1 MNSAKVRN
9 VRLSDREFHRIRNE
23 EVLPQW
29 ETGKAIADLN
39 QCIAIASE
47 LSAEKNHAERFLA
60 AKRDGQHILIP
71 QFGKALTELMIEGIN
86 YVENE
91 TDLVPHGAWNL
102 YSDSY
107 TRKME
112 YGKAAVGIERS
123 RKEGMSMLN
132 GWPIVNFGV
141 DEARKITRASKLP
154 LHFVTCDE
162 DARLASDIALAAGW
176 TANSVTSLQ
185 ECIAHS
191 KTITLEDEIRL
202 MQYDARLAAIYEE
215 NGVPQCPWNTTHLTG
230 YDSAGYHSFVH
241 VTEAVL
247 AAEQGVKCQYLS
259 HGIGMNLVQDIAMIR
274 VSERLCYEYCARFGH
289 HDVEFVTGTFPFLG
303 AWPPRDDEANAMIAW
318 NTIIPVMGG
327 IPGVILKC
335 QDEAFATPTKEGM
348 ARSVRLARHL
358 LTVMGTQRIPE
369 SEALWLE
376 EKMIEWEVRTLLDK
390 CLELGDG
397 DMAIGLCR
405 GVDAGW
411 IDTMVTPWKYNPGK
425 VLLVRD
431 ADNAVRYLDSGNIPL
446 PSEVKEYHRE
456 KIAERERRFACHANL
471 DLVIKDI
478 QFASTLPPS
487 PGTGRVGD
495 ASPSGD
501 IYAHR

>member
-1 MNSAKVRN
+1 MTSITIRN
-9 VRLSDREFHRIRNE
+9 ERLPNQEFHRIREE
-23 EVLPQW
+23 EVLSQW
-29 ETGKAIADLN
+29 ETGKDIADLDE
-39 QCIAIASE
+39 CIAIAGE
-47 LSAEKNHAERFLA
+47 LSAGKNHAERFLA
-60 AKRDGQHILIP
+60 AKQCGHHILIP
-71 QFGKALTELMIEGIN
+71 QFGQALTQFMIDGIT

-91 TDLVPHGAWNL
+91 SDLVPDGAWNL

-112 YGKAAVGIERS
+112 YGKAAAGIERS

-141 DEARKITRASKLP
+141 EGARRITRASKLP

-162 DARLASDIALAAGW
+162 DARLASEIALAAGW

-185 ECIAHS
+185 ECISHS
-191 KTITLEDEIRL
+191 KNIALEDEIRL
-202 MQYDARLAAIYEE
+202 MQYDARLAAIYAE

-259 HGIGMNLVQDIAMIR
+259 HGIGMNLVQDIAMMR

-289 HDVEFVTGTFPFLG
+289 RDVEFIAGTFPFLG

-318 NTIIPVMGG
+318 NTIIPIMGG
-327 IPGVILKC
+327 FPGIILKC

-348 ARSVRLARHL
+348 AKSVRLARQL
-358 LTVMGTQRIPE
+358 LKLMGTQRIPE
-369 SEALWLE
+369 GEALALE
-376 EKMIEWEVRTLLDK
+376 EKMIELEVRMLLDR
-390 CLELGDG
+390 CIELGDG

-431 ADNAVRYLDSGNIPL
+431 AQNAVRYLDSGNIPL
-446 PSEVKEYHRE
+446 PIEVKEYHRE
-456 KIAERERRFACHANL
+456 KIAERERRDSCRANL

-487 PGTGRVGD
+487 RAQKQTGNATD
-495 ASPSGD
+495 PLPL
-501 IYAHR
+501 